1 MMRGRIFCNG
11 SIFGSSIFLSIFTVV
26 ILYLVNITEGKKL
39 ISHIPNSK
47 VNAFK
52 VSGSLRYLSKAVFTK
67 AIVGDS
73 LPIGGNNI
81 PVSGGNDIPAIKR
94 LARKALLSSNQ
105 EDSSDC
111 TKRLLCELQTKE
123 NLSWDEELLKNAV
136 PSQIDYTSPTL
147 QMNVAVA
154 LGRNNPQQCGVVYNR
169 CQYDGGE
176 IMNFLRKS
184 GTSIEIDS
192 DDLEYECN
200 VLFLWTKKNKT
211 VIDTVKRH
219 TSEIMGMNLN

>member
-1 MMRGRIFCNG
+1 MPIT
-11 SIFGSSIFLSIFTVV
+11 IQT
-26 ILYLVNITEGKKL
+26 LYLI
-39 ISHIPNSK
+39 IYPYH
-47 VNAFK
+47 
-52 VSGSLRYLSKAVFTK
+52 
-67 AIVGDS
+67 
-73 LPIGGNNI
+73 
-81 PVSGGNDIPAIKR
+81 
-94 LARKALLSSNQ
+94 
-105 EDSSDC
+105 
-111 TKRLLCELQTKE
+111 
-123 NLSWDEELLKNAV
+123 
-136 PSQIDYTSPTL
+136 
-147 QMNVAVA
+147 
-154 LGRNNPQQCGVVYNR
+154 R